1 MSVEIDISKV
11 KWGSYYRDDRCK
23 EIEAIL
29 HDDSNYRECIVERQH
44 YHEDITNDPYVVKD
58 ENGKESVILETWQ
71 IDALSPS
78 ELLSFIKI
86 QQRRDQCVDRTGSV
100 AYFVLFASFLLGS
113 TFSLITIVDIV
124 LSYTTNLYN
133 LVSFPVMIVSGIV
146 YYLKYKNSYLMKR
159 AVDLEAARSD
169 SSFLE
174 ALRKLA
180 AVSKSE
186 YEFVYNNEHIMRLK
200 HIETALAGVSS

>member
-1 MSVEIDISKV
+1 MSVDIEISDV
-11 KWGSYYRDDRCK
+11 KWGEFYRDDRCT
-23 EIEAIL
+23 ELEVIL
-29 HDDSNYRECIVERQH
+29 HDDPNYRECIVERQH

-58 ENGKESVILETWQ
+58 ENGKELVILETWQ

-100 AYFVLFASFLLGS
+100 AYFVLYVSLLLGS

-124 LSYTTNLYN
+124 LSYTMNLYN
-133 LVSFPVMIVSGIV
+133 LVSFPVMIVSGIAI
-146 YYLKYKNSYLMKR
+146 YLKYKNSYLMKR
-159 AVDLEAARSD
+159 EVDLEAARSD

-200 HIETALAGVSS
+200 HIETAMAGTNS